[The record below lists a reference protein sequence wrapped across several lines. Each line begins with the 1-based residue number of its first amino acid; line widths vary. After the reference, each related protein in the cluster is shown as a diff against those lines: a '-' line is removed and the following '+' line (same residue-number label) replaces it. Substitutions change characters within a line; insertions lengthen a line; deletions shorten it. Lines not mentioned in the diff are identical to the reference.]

1 MTTDA
6 GLPSAPL
13 KLSQPLWLNTL
24 DDMRKHFSLA
34 ADTAVAVPSSIERSQ
49 LRPLSSITDTP
60 LKFWL
65 KRLDSETLEA
75 LYNQYVVECTKAKLL
90 GQRDENAYR
99 ANRIRELARR
109 EIDYRRTKPPD
120 GEGPA
125 LGSQAQQSGTE

>member
-1 MTTDA
+1 MA
-6 GLPSAPL
+6 FISGPRGGRP
-13 KLSQPLWLNTL
+13 KPSQPSLLNTL
-24 DDMRKHFSLA
+24 PDVLQHCLQVER
-34 ADTAVAVPSSIERSQ
+34 TAVAVPSSIERSQ

-75 LYNQYVVECTKAKLL
+75 LYNKCVVECTKAKLL

-125 LGSQAQQSGTE
+125 LGTQADQPRT